1 MSDDDDSDYEYSDP
15 SSFED
20 YIAQR
25 ACAFVIVAKFAD
37 SVTDPDVK
45 EITMTMLRKINSSI
59 KTPSTAELK
68 PFGGGRG

>member
-68 PFGGGRG
+68 QIGGGRS

>member
-25 ACAFVIVAKFAD
+25 ACAFVVVAKFAD
-37 SVTDPDVK
+37 TVNDPAVK
-45 EITMTMLRKINSSI
+45 EIAMTMLRKINSSI

-68 PFGGGRG
+68 PIEGGRG